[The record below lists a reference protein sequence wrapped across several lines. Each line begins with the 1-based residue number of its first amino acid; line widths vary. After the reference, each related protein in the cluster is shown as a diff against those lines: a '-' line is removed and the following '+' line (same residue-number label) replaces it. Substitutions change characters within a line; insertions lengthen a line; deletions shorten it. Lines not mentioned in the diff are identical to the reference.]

1 MNLRLKLKKLHPHA
15 KLPEYKT
22 ALAAGMDLCACLEAP
37 KVLEPGESALIPTG
51 LAIELPPGYEA
62 QVRPRSGLALKHA
75 ITLLN
80 SPGTVDADYRGE
92 LSVIMINHHRHE
104 PFTINP
110 HDRIA
115 QLVITAVAHAEIV
128 EVEELNETSRAGGG
142 FGSTGRR

>member
-1 MNLRLKLKKLHPHA
+1 MTIRLKLKKLHPEA
-15 KLPEYKT
+15 KLPEYQT

-37 KVLEPGESALIPTG
+37 TILAPGESALIPTG
-51 LAIELPPGYEA
+51 LALELPPGFEA

-104 PFTINP
+104 SFTINL

-115 QLVITAVAHAEIV
+115 QLVIGAVAHAEIV
-128 EVEELNETSRAGGG
+128 EVEELNETTRAGGG
-142 FGSTGRR
+142 FGSTGRK